1 MLFTEE
7 MITKDFKALDRIK
20 LIAPLINLNE
30 GKYHQGKAAVIQYL
44 GLKK

>member
-7 MITKDFKALDRIK
+7 MITKDFKALDRKK